1 MLTPETFKLP
11 EAVRL
16 VTVTLGLPVKF
27 CATVA
32 IPATPAYVA
41 VSALP
46 VKVPVTLPTT
56 LPVKLPTKLEAV
68 MIPDAFIFPDVL
80 NPTPIPSFGLPP
92 TWNGFA
98 GFVVPTPTEPST
110 YIGVTPEPGL
120 TSVH

>member
-1 MLTPETFKLP
+1 M
-11 EAVRL
+11 AVDA
-16 VTVTLGLPVKF
+16 VPVKSPVTF
-27 CATVA
+27 PMSEPEKV
-32 IPATPAYVA
+32 VA
-41 VSALP
+41 VI
-46 VKVPVTLPTT
+46 
-56 LPVKLPTKLEAV
+56 
-68 MIPDAFIFPDVL
+68 IPDAFIFPDVL